1 MQDTMLFAEAQGLAP
16 QLTALRRAL
25 HRCPEPAR
33 REEKTAALLAQ
44 QLGPFGTQAAVFFF
58 HGMERGQPTHD
69 EQQQQGHEQTGN
81 HTAEV
86 DPHIP
91 HGRSAARHIQLDGF
105 I

>member
-1 MQDTMLFAEAQGLAP
+1 
-16 QLTALRRAL
+16 
-25 HRCPEPAR
+25 
-33 REEKTAALLAQ
+33 
-44 QLGPFGTQAAVFFF
+44 
-58 HGMERGQPTHD
+58 MERDQPAHD

-105 I
+105 IQQRGRHAAQHGPADMAHKTAGINPQAEHKQEAFQREL